1 MVPNERLQ
9 VKSRTSL
16 SKKLREPLPC
26 QGRKELISLA
36 QEVIQNPNH
45 ELSRGP
51 ASKRKKVVASPGKE
65 EKVDKKFVY
74 ISPMPLHAVGI
85 AIAGAGLLK
94 NKGKLP
100 K

>member
-1 MVPNERLQ
+1 M
-9 VKSRTSL
+9 
-16 SKKLREPLPC
+16 
-26 QGRKELISLA
+26 
-36 QEVIQNPNH
+36 QNLNH
-45 ELSRGP
+45 ESSRGP
-51 ASKRKKVVASPGKE
+51 TSKRKKVVVPLGKK